1 MHMSS
6 LQLGLIVAGILLVAG
21 VIVYNAWQE
30 RRIRRRITS
39 AFRKTDASLPAPASG
54 SRVEPTLRASHNQA
68 DADDAARFAG
78 VESNVDADTDN
89 MRAGQAASDSA
100 DESSWALPIEMVEH
114 APVEADIPSPPVMAV
129 AAHATAPGDASGPQP
144 DRDIEC
150 IAILQPAKPLGA
162 GALAAGLHA
171 RMGKRLRWFG
181 RTAPGSPWVMLTSA
195 TAGEFVELAACL
207 LLADR
212 NGAASQ
218 AQLDTFVRVISELA
232 PMLPAAL
239 SVPDV
244 AAETDRAEAL
254 DRLCA
259 DVDVQVGLTVL
270 KPEPAAISGTRLRGV
285 AEAAGFK
292 LAPGGRFECPQ
303 EETGAVLYTLQNV
316 RNEPFTVD
324 TLRASSTNGVVLVLD
339 VPRVSDPLRAF
350 DQMKVAAKRIAHTLE
365 GELVDDNRRPL
376 DDAALAA
383 IRAQV
388 QSATDALKACRI
400 DPGSPRAHALF
411 GA

>member
-1 MHMSS
+1 MRVSA

-39 AFRKTDASLPAPASG
+39 AFRKPDDSVLLPVTSQ
-54 SRVEPTLRASHNQA
+54 RVEPTMRSTQRGVDDGDAERSGGDSTDTDDDVTDIAPAAGLAKM
-68 DADDAARFAG
+68 ADD
-78 VESNVDADTDN
+78 
-89 MRAGQAASDSA
+89 DSTW
-100 DESSWALPIEMVEH
+100 SPPIEIVPHPPLEDDVH
-114 APVEADIPSPPVMAV
+114 GSPAV
-129 AAHATAPGDASGPQP
+129 TSYATAPPDASGPQP

-150 IAILQPAKPLGA
+150 MVILQPAKPLGA

-181 RTAPGSPWVMLTSA
+181 RAAPGSSWVMLHSA
-195 TAGEFVELAACL
+195 TPGEFVELTACL

-212 NGAASQ
+212 NGAASH
-218 AQLDTFVRVISELA
+218 AQLDTFVRVMSELA

-259 DVDVQVGLTVL
+259 DVDVQIGLTIL
-270 KPEPAAISGTRLRGV
+270 KQEPANIPGTRLRGV
-285 AEAAGFK
+285 AEAAGFR
-292 LAPGGRFECPQ
+292 LASGGRFEWPQ
-303 EETGAVLYTLQNV
+303 EETGAILYTLQNI

-324 TLRASSTNGVVLVLD
+324 TLRSSATNGVVLVLD
-339 VPRVSDPLRAF
+339 VPRVSDPPRAF
-350 DQMKVAAKRIAHTLE
+350 DQMKLAAKRIAHTL
-365 GELVDDNRRPL
+365 GGDLVDDNRRPL
-376 DDAALAA
+376 DDEALAA
-383 IRAQV
+383 IRQHV
-388 QSATDALKACRI
+388 QIATDALKACRI
-400 DPGSPRAHALF
+400 DPGSPRAQALF

>member
-1 MHMSS
+1 MRMSS
-6 LQLGLIVAGILLVAG
+6 LQLGLIVAGILLVVG

-30 RRIRRRITS
+30 RRIRRRIAS
-39 AFRKTDASLPAPASG
+39 AFRTSDDVLLQPAPG
-54 SRVEPTLRASHNQA
+54 RRVEPTLRTPTSAGDA
-68 DADDAARFAG
+68 DASVVTTDSDNPAAMPGSESEDA
-78 VESNVDADTDN
+78 
-89 MRAGQAASDSA
+89 
-100 DESSWALPIEMVEH
+100 SSW
-114 APVEADIPSPPVMAV
+114 SPPVDYIEPEPVVSAPAAV
-129 AAHATAPGDASGPQP
+129 TTYASALPDTAGPQP

-150 IAILQPAKPLGA
+150 MVILQPAKPLPA

-171 RMGKRLRWFG
+171 RIGKRLRWFG
-181 RTAPGSPWVMLTSA
+181 RTAPGSPWVLLQSA
-195 TAGEFVELAACL
+195 TPGEFVEFAACM

-212 NGAASQ
+212 NGAASH
-218 AQLDTFVRVISELA
+218 AQLDTFVRVMSELA

-244 AAETDRAEAL
+244 TAETDRAEAL

-270 KPEPAAISGTRLRGV
+270 KQESASIPGTKLRGV

-292 LAPGGRFECPQ
+292 LAPGGRFEWPQ
-303 EETGAVLYTLQNV
+303 EDTGAILYTLQNV

-324 TLRASSTNGVVLVLD
+324 TLRASATNGVVLVLD
-339 VPRVSDPLRAF
+339 VPRVADPLRAF
-350 DQMKVAAKRIAHTLE
+350 DQMKLAAKRIAHTLD
-365 GELVDDNRRPL
+365 GDLVDDNRRPL

-383 IRAQV
+383 IRQQV
-388 QSATDALKACRI
+388 QLAADALKACRI
-400 DPGSPRAHALF
+400 DPGSPRAQALF